1 MLRTRVEADVRV
13 KRPADRR
20 RVAPVPLRVALIAAV
35 SALLAVVFGAGDGFW
50 LAMPAV
56 LLAGSMATTPVGTA
70 ACAGPVLAAGAAAA
84 SLGSSASLP
93 PLWLMV
99 TVPAAC
105 LIVLQGMAGRLR
117 RERDAMEHAAFSDS
131 LTGVANRRLLMSVA
145 EHEIARHSRADERF
159 TVVML
164 DLDGFKLLNDRYG
177 HAAGDQMLRDVAAEL
192 THTLRNQDTV
202 ARLGGD
208 EFCVIAPQTG
218 NPRPLAEKIVAAVG
232 AASGGPL
239 ELRTSVG
246 LAVFPEDGTTIE
258 LLLRT
263 ADERLLSAKR
273 RLHAGAQKRAA

>member
-1 MLRTRVEADVRV
+1 MLRKRVEADVRA

-20 RVAPVPLRVALIAAV
+20 RVAPAPLRVALIAAV
-35 SALLAVVFGAGDGFW
+35 SGLVAVMVGASDGFW
-50 LAMPAV
+50 LAMPGV
-56 LLAGSMATTPVGTA
+56 LLAGSIAATPA
-70 ACAGPVLAAGAAAA
+70 ATVAYAGPVLAANAAAA
-84 SLGSSASLP
+84 SLGQAGPLP
-93 PLWLMV
+93 PLWLV
-99 TVPAAC
+99 VVVPAAC
-105 LIVLQGMAGRLR
+105 LMVLQGTARRLR

-145 EHEIARHSRADERF
+145 EYEIARHSRADERF

-177 HAAGDQMLRDVAAEL
+177 HAAGDQMLRDVAVRLSRA
-192 THTLRNQDTV
+192 LRNQDTV

-218 NPRPLAEKIVAAVG
+218 NPRPLAEKIMSAVVAPSAG
-232 AASGGPL
+232 HQ

-273 RLHAGAQKRAA
+273 RLHASAQQRAA

>member
-1 MLRTRVEADVRV
+1 
-13 KRPADRR
+13 
-20 RVAPVPLRVALIAAV
+20 
-35 SALLAVVFGAGDGFW
+35 
-50 LAMPAV
+50 MP
-56 LLAGSMATTPVGTA
+56 
-70 ACAGPVLAAGAAAA
+70 AGPVLAADAAAA
-84 SLGSSASLP
+84 SLGSAGSLP
-93 PLWLMV
+93 ALWLLV
-99 TVPAAC
+99 IVPAAC
-105 LIVLQGMAGRLR
+105 LVVLQGMAGRLR
-117 RERDAMEHAAFSDS
+117 RERDAMEQAAFSDA
-131 LTGVANRRLLMSVA
+131 LTGVANRRLFMSVA

-177 HAAGDQMLRDVAAEL
+177 HAAGDQMLREVASGL
-192 THTLRNQDTV
+192 SRTLRNQDTV

-218 NPRPLAEKIVAAVG
+218 NPRPLAEKIVAAVA
-232 AASGGPL
+232 AASGGHL

-273 RLHAGAQKRAA
+273 RLYGSAQKRAA